1 MLAVSASS
9 SFHYCGAGARAQIQ
23 TSLYPAIPP
32 ANHRSVSGAPN
43 GHAPARHTCSTNFPA
58 RSPGARPALPRA
70 MALPR
75 AAIVHPPFSPCPALP
90 ACRLSTST
98 TGSGPSFAYFRT
110 QHPGV
115 GAARRAYPRIEAAA
129 RRGARTE
136 NPRVRNRRLQKKVG
150 FDALRLGSQD
160 KGQRLNGMCCSS
172 MARRRSPGCRCSAP
186 AGSSTPCSPT
196 TTTRRSSSTAAPCR
210 SPSAATRPAA
220 PW

>member
-75 AAIVHPPFSPCPALP
+75 AAIVHPPFSPCPA
-90 ACRLSTST
+90 
-98 TGSGPSFAYFRT
+98 
-110 QHPGV
+110 
-115 GAARRAYPRIEAAA
+115 IEAAA

-136 NPRVRNRRLQKKVG
+136 NPRVRNRRLQKKFNG
-150 FDALRLGSQD
+150 TATKPRLSVF
-160 KGQRLNGMCCSS
+160 CSS
-172 MARRRSPGCRCSAP
+172 RQLYAVLADDHNKKILFYGSTLQKSICSDPPCSTVEAARRVGEELVRACEELGISEISYDRNGFARGEKMMAFEVPVSQHGFLPR
-186 AGSSTPCSPT
+186 
-196 TTTRRSSSTAAPCR
+196 
-210 SPSAATRPAA
+210 
-220 PW
+220 